1 MSTFKLH
8 KLRRE
13 RIEEMRVEIFDNLY
27 GASIDDGEDEELAE
41 LKARATVDI
50 LTDKEVLELYEE
62 MTS

>member
-13 RIEEMRVEIFDNLY
+13 RIDEMRVEIFDNLY
-27 GASIDDGEDEELAE
+27 GAYTDSGMDEEEAE
-41 LKARATVDI
+41 LLARDIVDAM
-50 LTDKEVLELYEE
+50 TDKEVLEDYED

>member
-1 MSTFKLH
+1 
-8 KLRRE
+8 
-13 RIEEMRVEIFDNLY
+13 MRVEIFDNLY